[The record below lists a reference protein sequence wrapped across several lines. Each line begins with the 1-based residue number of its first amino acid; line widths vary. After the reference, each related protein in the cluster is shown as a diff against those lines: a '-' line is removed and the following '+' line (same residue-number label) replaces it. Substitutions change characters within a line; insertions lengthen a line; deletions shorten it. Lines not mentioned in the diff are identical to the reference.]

1 MVCSFGTA
9 AHMIQLRELTGSD
22 LVHTLRWR
30 QDPTLITWLGEP
42 FRHINCE
49 TEETWFQ
56 HYLAHRNQQVR
67 LMIWAGAQAIGLV
80 QLTGI
85 HTVHRSAEFSLLIGE
100 AAFRG
105 QGYGHEATR
114 HCLQHAFSD
123 LNLHRLELR
132 VRADNQPAL
141 RLYRRVGFVEEG
153 RLRQAIFKQGQ
164 RIDLL
169 IMGLLA
175 HDYQG

>member
-1 MVCSFGTA
+1 M
-9 AHMIQLRELTGSD
+9 R
-22 LVHTLRWR
+22 TLRWG
-30 QDPTLITWLGEP
+30 QEPTLIKWLGEP
-42 FRHINCE
+42 FRHINWE

-164 RIDLL
+164 RKLPPTL
-169 IMGLLA
+169 GLLA
-175 HDYQG
+175 PSHHG